1 MNLSIVIPVFNEEE
15 RIKKSLFEI
24 ISYLK
29 NSKIIKN
36 FEIIIV
42 DDNSSDNTFNIV
54 SNFDKKII
62 VLKNKKNYGKG
73 YSIKKGI
80 LNAKYDYILFTDA
93 DLATPINEIEKMLIE
108 IKHFDV
114 VIASRNLKNS
124 KIVVKQP
131 FYRQILGNIFP
142 FIVRFILISNIKDT
156 QCGFK
161 LFKRNVARKI
171 FKLQT
176 RYRFSFD
183 VEILFIAKKKGFKIK
198 EIPVKWIDKKGSKV
212 NLLKD
217 STKMFIDLFK
227 IKYNNYKKKYD

>member
-198 EIPVKWIDKKGSKV
+198 EIPVRWIDKKGSKV

>member
-1 MNLSIVIPVFNEEE
+1 MNLSIVIPVFNEEK

-54 SNFDKKII
+54 SNFDKKIV

-161 LFKRNVARKI
+161 LFKGNVAKKI

-198 EIPVKWIDKKGSKV
+198 EIPVRWIDKKGSKV